1 MALKL
6 QIKKYDGFSL
16 MELMVTI
23 TILILMSTAFMVLFS
38 NGYKTYRYN
47 REMIGSAEQAAI
59 GIRAFEKT
67 ARGATN
73 ITEAANNLLTFLAY
87 QKGDNYPAPSKI
99 SFYLTGASFYKSVIP
114 PTPSG
119 STYIYQDADKVVTLI
134 TDHVS
139 SQNMFSYYNEA
150 GTLLSMPPAKEAIKM
165 INFSITIDLDPA
177 QAPNG
182 VNQSTKVELRNL
194 KTNL

>member
-6 QIKKYDGFSL
+6 PIKKYHGFSL

-23 TILILMSTAFMVLFS
+23 TILVLMSTAFMVLFAS
-38 NGYKTYRYN
+38 GWKTYKYN

-73 ITEAANNLLTFLAY
+73 ITEATNNLLTFLAY
-87 QKGDNYPAPSKI
+87 QKGDSRPAPSKI
-99 SFYLTGASFYKSVIP
+99 SFYLTDTNFYKSVIP

-119 STYIYQDADKVVTLI
+119 STYVYQDVDKVVTLV
-134 TDHVS
+134 TDHIS
-139 SQNMFSYYNEA
+139 DQNMFSYYNEA
-150 GTLLSMPPAKEAIKM
+150 GTLLTIPPAKEAIKM
-165 INFSITIDLDPA
+165 IGFSITIDLDPA
-177 QAPNG
+177 QTPNG
-182 VNQSTKVELRNL
+182 ILQSTRVELRNL